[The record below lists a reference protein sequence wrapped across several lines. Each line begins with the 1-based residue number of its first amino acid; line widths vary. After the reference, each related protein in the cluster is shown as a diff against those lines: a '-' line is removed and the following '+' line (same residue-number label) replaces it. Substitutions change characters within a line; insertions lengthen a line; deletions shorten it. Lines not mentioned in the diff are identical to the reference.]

1 MTNINNL
8 TDVDGA
14 DVVDM
19 SREAFEEGCRDYIF
33 PQATLLVG
41 SKWVRGTGY
50 QPELGPYVDYTVTV
64 VTNTAHPHERHPSQ
78 VIYEGSNGN
87 VWSLPLSEWPGSLVP
102 KAEIDELRAELEKAV
117 IPLIPEGYALVP
129 IEPTDKMRHA
139 FWRADERYEN
149 GLGEMPDSGWE
160 WMLRA
165 ASEEPKP

>member
-1 MTNINNL
+1 MSNE
-8 TDVDGA
+8 
-14 DVVDM
+14 
-19 SREAFEEGCRDYIF
+19 SREAFEKTYPITAGLYWHEMFGVWEMAWKSCA
-33 PQATLLVG
+33 Q
-41 SKWVRGTGY
+41 SK
-50 QPELGPYVDYTVTV
+50 Q
-64 VTNTAHPHERHPSQ
+64 
-78 VIYEGSNGN
+78 
-87 VWSLPLSEWPGSLVP
+87 
-102 KAEIDELRAELEKAV
+102 AEIDQLRAELEKAV